1 MVLINYCI
9 FIIGISWVMILF
21 FFSLKGSVSWCKMI
35 NYNLEF
41 LIEILV
47 LESMF
52 WGLMTVVVY
61 TYFS

>member
-9 FIIGISWVMILF
+9 FIIGISWVMIV

-52 WGLMTVVVY
+52 WGLMTVDVY
-61 TYFS
+61 TCFS